1 MRFAFTRVS
10 PDRARR
16 VQRDDRRGFGGTNP
30 AVAFFFDVCAFAV
43 DETVPVHLTSMLG
56 SHALSMTRLFAESGP
71 DFWMALGR
79 LHPVFLHFPIAL
91 ALVAALAEGWR
102 VVTRRTGLSP
112 LTLPLLNMAA
122 LSAIAASLTGWVF
135 ASYQYDGDANE
146 TLFFHRWLG
155 IATAV
160 LLSFLALWGLKCSS
174 LTVRAVASVTLV
186 FRCCLLTTA
195 VAVGLTGHLGGDL
208 AYGEGFFLNALC
220 GGGSEPKDASSTIE
234 LTAATTTPL
243 TAEETVFME
252 QVLPILSARCFEC
265 HGPQKQKG
273 GLRLDSRAW
282 LFSAQE
288 EDWVVVPGKPDESA
302 MLERV
307 QLAHDDPDVMPPKGE
322 PLTADQISTLRNWIA
337 AGAAFPAAV
346 GASTQQQ
353 ASGGSSGVTSSAL
366 SALGYVATIGV
377 LPSIDEK
384 VRLRAVAGAEVLAA
398 RGIHVQPLAAGSP
411 LYDISASRVEPP
423 MDTKDAESLHDVAP
437 LIAHLN
443 LSYSAVTD
451 EALARIG
458 QLALVERLRLDHTS
472 VSDAGVQALGVM
484 PKLESINLV
493 GTNVTPAIGAW
504 LSQQPSLKRVYVWM
518 SKISDVQAKEMAQNK
533 SFEVISGDLP
543 LALPTTPLLPAEA
556 TPPAAVPD
564 PTPVLA
570 PIP

>member
-1 MRFAFTRVS
+1 MGGFATC
-10 PDRARR
+10 D
-16 VQRDDRRGFGGTNP
+16 
-30 AVAFFFDVCAFAV
+30 AVA
-43 DETVPVHLTSMLG
+43 VHLTSMLG
-56 SHALSMTRLFAESGP
+56 SHALSMTPLLAESGP

-79 LHPVFLHFPIAL
+79 LHPVVLHFPIAL
-91 ALVAALAEGWR
+91 ALVAALAEAWR
-102 VVTRRTGLSP
+102 AITRRTGLSP
-112 LTLPLLNMAA
+112 LTLPLLNIAA
-122 LSAIAASLTGWVF
+122 LSAIVVSLTGWVF

-155 IATAV
+155 ITSAV
-160 LLSFLALWGLKCSS
+160 LLSFLALWGWKCSS
-174 LTVRAVASVTLV
+174 LSGRAVASVTLV
-186 FRCCLLTTA
+186 FRCCLLMTA
-195 VAVGLTGHLGGDL
+195 VTVGLTGHLGGDL
-208 AYGEGFFLNALC
+208 VYGEGFFLNALR
-220 GGGSEPKDASSTIE
+220 GGGSEQSN
-234 LTAATTTPL
+234 AATTIEANAVVSTALTP
-243 TAEETVFME
+243 EETVFME

-282 LFSAQE
+282 LFSGRE
-288 EDWVVVPGKPDESA
+288 EDWVVLPGKPDESL

-307 QLAHDDPDVMPPKGE
+307 QLARDNPDAMPPKGE
-322 PLTADQISTLRNWIA
+322 QLTPDQISALRNWIA
-337 AGAAFPAAV
+337 AGAAYPAAV
-346 GASTQQQ
+346 GVSTQQG
-353 ASGGSSGVTSSAL
+353 ASGGSLGINSSAL

-384 VRLRAVAGAEVLAA
+384 VRLRAVAGAEVLSA

-423 MDTKDAESLHDVAP
+423 MDAKDAASLHDVAP

-443 LSYSAVTD
+443 LSYSTVTD

-504 LSQQPSLKRVYVWM
+504 LSQQPSLKRVYVWK
-518 SKISDVQAKEMAQNK
+518 SKISDAQAKEMAQNK

-556 TPPAAVPD
+556 TPPVSVPD
-564 PTPVLA
+564 PTPVPA
-570 PIP
+570 AIP